1 MNDKLIDKLSNLELE
16 EKSIKRGLDRY
27 YMDLNARTRMF
38 NRLQELKKE
47 KEQVKFKLR
56 LEKELKN
63 EKSRKSI

>member
-16 EKSIKRGLDRY
+16 EKSLKRGLDRY
-27 YMDLNARTRMF
+27 YMDEKARTRMF

-63 EKSRKSI
+63 EKSW